1 MSGDWDWKDIIQG
14 VRKGAARIDC
24 AKLVNESLL
33 KQGQSTQCAK
43 LLFKDLNYFSVA
55 KEVLAEFLQNP
66 EEKVDKY
73 GMLLMAY
80 VIETCAKILLLEKAA
95 GASRQ
100 AKDLSQFVSYA
111 LVTKEAVNLHFTC
124 CSYLWAYTWKLEVNG
139 KFVCTGPYKVVEK
152 LTELLSNS
160 QHLQIRLQA
169 AGALWGICGN
179 RGTNAHAQNILHK
192 KGTINT
198 VWEKLLKLTNSLY
211 TIGGD
216 QSLSSNE
223 RKQKINEKEKE
234 GFVLLSLLTA
244 ATTLTSNP
252 TNSPSTLICKSL
264 VDKYNATR
272 SLVVILHHAIEWHK
286 TSGQRITSDR
296 IAKCLDL
303 LGNIMLVN
311 QKARD
316 VFIKNNGVKFL
327 EHTIS
332 SEKGSSDDVRN
343 SALLTLTYTCMEDL
357 KCKEVFGNMDI
368 IRTLVKNVINK
379 PKDNAPQHNVLPIKY
394 NSALALSALTFKPSN
409 APNKYNKICKAI
421 QDMIFETGGL
431 ETLEEFLQ
439 PIAQYKANKR
449 FYSLPISTGLRMA
462 TDVVRENKAVQ
473 LKMLAKRFECTICH
487 KVLEE
492 DYGQQVVLMALEFLC
507 AMAWNNRKVQEKF
520 LTHNIGHFI
529 MSRLMERNEPSL
541 EVQLAC
547 ARTLWAISSSS
558 PETRKQLL
566 AQMARY
572 KKCQRLLAKLHNAV
586 VQNMQRKRS
595 SSKK

>member
-24 AKLVNESLL
+24 AKLVNECQDSEAPHSVSTATFCFVIGHLAPFTPSWIGTEALFSKYIFTALL
-33 KQGQSTQCAK
+33 KQGQSTQCAVMSSFSFMAIEDEENIK

-272 SLVVILHHAIEWHK
+272 SLV
-286 TSGQRITSDR
+286 
-296 IAKCLDL
+296 CLDL

-316 VFIKNNGVKFL
+316 VFIKNNASILVRAASYFHFPEEFQKGSSLTSIARVKFL

-409 APNKYNKICKAI
+409 APK
-421 QDMIFETGGL
+421 
-431 ETLEEFLQ
+431 
-439 PIAQYKANKR
+439 
-449 FYSLPISTGLRMA
+449 
-462 TDVVRENKAVQ
+462 
-473 LKMLAKRFECTICH
+473 
-487 KVLEE
+487 
-492 DYGQQVVLMALEFLC
+492 
-507 AMAWNNRKVQEKF
+507 
-520 LTHNIGHFI
+520 
-529 MSRLMERNEPSL
+529 
-541 EVQLAC
+541 
-547 ARTLWAISSSS
+547 
-558 PETRKQLL
+558 
-566 AQMARY
+566 
-572 KKCQRLLAKLHNAV
+572 
-586 VQNMQRKRS
+586 
-595 SSKK
+595 